1 MNLEQYISSGI
12 LEQYALGLLT
22 DTEMQEVDAMVL
34 QHPEVG
40 RELELLQQTL
50 TNYAAEHTITPPA
63 GLRERVIAAASGA
76 PLPPRTVED
85 PTAARPTAPTRPAAT
100 RAAARTPGTPKT
112 GAGSIAGWVAA
123 GIMTLLA
130 GVFAFLWFSTGGDRE
145 VLAGQLETTQSEL
158 ATLRTSCEE
167 DRTALQQTQTE
178 LNFWQNARSVPLTYI
193 RTRNKA
199 PLAII
204 YWNDEL
210 NRGQIRATNA
220 LRDLAPGQVYQLWA
234 DVDGALISL
243 GTFTDQEGSLQNLQ
257 YVEGVDAFNVTVEPE
272 GGSEAPT
279 LRTLFA
285 NAQV

>member
-22 DTEMQEVDAMVL
+22 DTEMQEVDAMAL
-34 QHPEVG
+34 QHPEVSS
-40 RELELLQQTL
+40 ELELLRQTL

-63 GLRERVIAAASGA
+63 GLRERVIAAATGA
-76 PLPPRTVED
+76 KMPP
-85 PTAARPTAPTRPAAT
+85 PQTASPEITRPTATP
-100 RAAARTPGTPKT
+100 RTTSSTAKTAGGSGTLM
-112 GAGSIAGWVAA
+112 GWIAA

-130 GVFAFLWFSTGGDRE
+130 AVFAFLWFSTGGDRE
-145 VLAGQLETTQSEL
+145 VLAGQLENAQSEL
-158 ATLRTSCEE
+158 ATLRQACEE

-220 LRDLAPGQVYQLWA
+220 LRDLEPGQVYQLWA

-243 GTFTDQEGSLQNLQ
+243 GTFTDQENSLQNLQ

-272 GGSEAPT
+272 GGSETPT